1 MTEPIELRHLEQY
14 VFGDQ
19 ALLDEILSIF
29 VDQVTLLVERLHG
42 TEDDAEWR
50 SAAHTLKGASRGV
63 GAWALGDLA
72 KAAENLAGPCH
83 SNVRQEMLQEI
94 SRSASEAVAHAR
106 QVRDRRD
113 LKK

>member
-50 SAAHTLKGASRGV
+50 SAAHKLKGASRGV

-72 KAAENLAGPCH
+72 EAAEDLAEPTA
-83 SNVRQEMLQEI
+83 RQETLRKI
-94 SRSASEAVAHAR
+94 SSSARDTVTYAL